1 MSSGS
6 INQVLRL
13 LATSIKQKPS
23 KFSIVSGNQSGG
35 EYTTKS
41 EETEQHLIKKNTNEL
56 TKF

>member
-41 EETEQHLIKKNTNEL
+41 EETEQHLIKKTRMN
-56 TKF
+56 